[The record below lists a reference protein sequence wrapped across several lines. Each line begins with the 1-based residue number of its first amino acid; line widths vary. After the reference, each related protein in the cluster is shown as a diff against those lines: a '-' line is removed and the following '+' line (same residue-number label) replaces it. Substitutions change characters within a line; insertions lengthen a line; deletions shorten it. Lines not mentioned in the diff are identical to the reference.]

1 MSAGRMSA
9 AFALAVVVTFGTAA
23 LSRLSVRFSH
33 TETAMLRLSWKI
45 NGVTVEACR
54 ERTPE
59 ELAALPVHMR
69 NPKAC
74 IGGIAPYVLEVT
86 VDGTTLPPDTVRAH
100 GARSD
105 RPLFVLQD
113 MPLRP
118 GRHDVSVRFLAVIP
132 DGVEAPADGILEL
145 AWSGPLDLAERDV
158 ALITLDGSARALQV
172 RLPVARGG

>member
-1 MSAGRMSA
+1 MSVARRTFA
-9 AFALAVVVTFGTAA
+9 VALAVGLTLGTAA
-23 LSRLSVRFSH
+23 LSRRPVRFAH

-86 VDGTTLPPDTVRAH
+86 LDGATLPPDTVRAH

-105 RPLFVLQD
+105 RPLFVLRD
-113 MPLRP
+113 LPVRP
-118 GRHDVSVRFLAVIP
+118 GRHEVSVRFRAVIP
-132 DGVEAPADGILEL
+132 DGVEPPADGILEL

-158 ALITLDGSARALQV
+158 ALITLDGTARALQV
-172 RLPVARGG
+172 RLP

>member
-1 MSAGRMSA
+1 MSVWRRSA
-9 AFALAVVVTFGTAA
+9 AVALAVGLTLGTAA
-23 LSRLSVRFSH
+23 LSRMPVRFAH
-33 TETAMLRLSWKI
+33 KGDAMLRLSWKI

-54 ERTPE
+54 ERSPE

-69 NPKAC
+69 NPEAC

-86 VDGTTLPPDTVRAH
+86 LDGATLPSDTVRAR
-100 GARSD
+100 GARGD

-113 MPLRP
+113 LPVRP
-118 GRHDVSVRFLAVIP
+118 GRHDVSVRFRALIP

-145 AWSGPLDLAERDV
+145 AWSGPLELAERDV

-172 RLPVARGG
+172 RLP

>member
-1 MSAGRMSA
+1 MSARRWSFA
-9 AFALAVVVTFGTAA
+9 AALAVGLTLGTAA
-23 LSRLSVRFSH
+23 LSRMPVRFAH

-86 VDGTTLPPDTVRAH
+86 LDGATLAPDTVRAH

-105 RPLFVLQD
+105 RPLFVLRD
-113 MPLRP
+113 LPVRP
-118 GRHDVSVRFLAVIP
+118 GVHDVSVRFRAMIP
-132 DGVEAPADGILEL
+132 DGVEVPTDGVVEL
-145 AWSGPLDLAERDV
+145 AWSGTLNLAERDV
-158 ALITLDGSARALQV
+158 ALVTLDGSARALQV
-172 RLPVARGG
+172 RLP

>member
-1 MSAGRMSA
+1 MSAWRLASA
-9 AFALAVVVTFGTAA
+9 AVLAVVFTLGTAA
-23 LSRLSVRFSH
+23 LSRLPVRFSH

-59 ELAALPVHMR
+59 EMEALPVHMR
-69 NPKAC
+69 NPRAC
-74 IGGIAPYVLEVT
+74 IGGIAPYVLDVT
-86 VDGTTLPPDTVRAH
+86 LDGTALPPDTVRAR

-113 MPLRP
+113 LRVRP
-118 GRHDVSVRFLAVIP
+118 GRHDVSVRFWAVIP

-145 AWSGPLDLAERDV
+145 SWSGSLELAERDV
-158 ALITLDGSARALQV
+158 ALVTLDGTARALRIQ
-172 RLPVARGG
+172 LP

>member
-1 MSAGRMSA
+1 MSVWRRALA
-9 AFALAVVVTFGTAA
+9 AALAVGLTLGTAA
-23 LSRLSVRFSH
+23 LSRTPVRFAH

-54 ERTPE
+54 ERTPD

-69 NPKAC
+69 NPRAC
-74 IGGIAPYVLEVT
+74 IGGIAPYVLEVML
-86 VDGTTLPPDTVRAH
+86 DGATLPPDTVRAH

-113 MPLRP
+113 LPVRP
-118 GRHDVSVRFLAVIP
+118 GRHDVSVRFRAVIP
-132 DGVEAPADGILEL
+132 DGVQAPADGIVEL

-172 RLPVARGG
+172 RLP